1 MRKKKNSVTNWR
13 NEKKDIFAIL
23 GDNKKFL
30 MPAILVIAVIITVVI
45 AVSANHRA
53 TEIAANTAAE
63 AESTT
68 FEVTEAAME
77 ENAHPEVN
85 ALVEKYYEASAAGDA
100 DALKELYKGLGI
112 YCYVI
117 DFLNIL

>member
-53 TEIAANTAAE
+53 TEIAANTATE

-68 FEVTEAAME
+68 FEVTEATME
-77 ENAHPEVN
+77 ENAYPEVN
-85 ALVEKYYEASAAGDA
+85 ALVERYYEA
-100 DALKELYKGLGI
+100 GI
-112 YCYVI
+112 FC
-117 DFLNIL
+117 